1 MQHPIARELTGPLD
15 RWMAPTQASPNSGQ
29 PHNVAALA
37 EQFAGGGHH
46 LASGCTLPGPIKVAV
61 DKVRAAF
68 LTMLGPK
75 LQADVVSG

>member
-1 MQHPIARELTGPLD
+1 MP
-15 RWMAPTQASPNSGQ
+15 
-29 PHNVAALA
+29 LA

-75 LQADVVSG
+75 LQTDVVSG